1 MHSSHLIPAIGLGI
15 AVLAAGCGGSDDPPA
30 RAATSADPPAHAA
43 QVDLPGGRIAF
54 RRYLDEAQTH
64 GAIFTTQPDGSDE
77 KQITDP
83 PVGYDDNQPDWS
95 PDGKRVAFERCSE
108 TQPCRAYTVAAA
120 GGTPRRVP
128 VRCKLE
134 PICDVNS
141 PSWMPDG
148 RLVVGLAQGRERDHG
163 ELNQIQRFSIELI
176 DLARHRQRTI
186 IKRTGWRG
194 DTHTPAASPDGRTI
208 VYKRWNSWRTK
219 PVNGQALY
227 VVGVD
232 GSNHHRVTPWGL
244 GAGDHPV
251 FSPDGSKILFR
262 SFEQQESEQS
272 DFWTVHPDGGGLTQL
287 THVKPGTL
295 VLSASYSPDGARIV
309 HATDGVDGNADV
321 FVMRADGTGNQPVTR
336 SKLWDSAPDW
346 GPAGS

>member
-1 MHSSHLIPAIGLGI
+1 MNSTHLIPAVGLGI
-15 AVLAAGCGGSDDPPA
+15 VVLAAGCGGTSDPPIG
-30 RAATSADPPAHAA
+30 AATSADPSVRAA
-43 QVDLPGGRIAF
+43 QVDLPAGRIAF
-54 RRYLDEAQTH
+54 RRFLDEAQTH
-64 GAIFTTQPDGSDE
+64 GAIFTANPDGSDE

-83 PVGYDDNQPDWS
+83 PAGYDDNQPDWS
-95 PDGKRVAFERCSE
+95 PDGRRIAFERCSE
-108 TQPCRAYTVAAA
+108 NKPCSAFTVAAD
-120 GGTPRRVP
+120 GGHPRK
-128 VRCKLE
+128 VRARCRLK

-148 RLVVGLAQGRERDHG
+148 RLLVGVAQGRERNRG
-163 ELNQIQRFSIELI
+163 ELNQIQQFSVDLI
-176 DLARHRQRTI
+176 DLARRTQRTI
-186 IKRTGWRG
+186 VKRTGWRG

-227 VVGVD
+227 VVDAD
-232 GSNHHRVTPWGL
+232 GSNHHRVTPWRL

-262 SFEQQESEQS
+262 SFEQQESKQS
-272 DFWTVHPDGGGLTQL
+272 DFWTVHPEGSGLTQL
-287 THVKPGTL
+287 TNVKPGTL
-295 VLSASYSPDGARIV
+295 VLSASYSPDGAWIV